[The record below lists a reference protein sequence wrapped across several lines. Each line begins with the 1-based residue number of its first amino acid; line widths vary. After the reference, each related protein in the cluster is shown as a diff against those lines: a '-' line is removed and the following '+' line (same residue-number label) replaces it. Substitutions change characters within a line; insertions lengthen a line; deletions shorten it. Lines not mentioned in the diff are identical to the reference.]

1 MHGLALAVHGPAVG
15 DALLEG
21 SPLAQRAHGGE
32 QGGLEPAAVLVQTL
46 HIHVGGPEAWSFFM
60 AAKWEE
66 PESNQPSRVSVSL
79 VKPALAP
86 QWGQAKPS
94 GRISS
99 ASLANQALEPS
110 AAKSLEMASMVSSVQ
125 MGLPQSL
132 Q

>member
-1 MHGLALAVHGPAVG
+1 MVAGQKP
-15 DALLEG
+15 
-21 SPLAQRAHGGE
+21 
-32 QGGLEPAAVLVQTL
+32 
-46 HIHVGGPEAWSFFM
+46 WSFFM

-94 GRISS
+94 GKISS